1 VDLAEL
7 LDVLTLRP
15 AGAAVFEGRSP
26 AGRTRSVFGGQ
37 FLAQA
42 LVAAG
47 RTVAPDR
54 RPHSLHAYFLRGGDP
69 MLPIRYEV
77 DQTREGRGFSHR
89 EVRASQQGRETF
101 RMMTSFQV
109 AQPGPE
115 YNEPVEMNEVD
126 PETLPDYNGWGL
138 AGTDNAEHDVYTV
151 PSPVELRHEGL
162 EEPHF
167 GQVVQGPQ
175 RIWARISG
183 QVPGE
188 DPLLHAA
195 LLAWLSDKT
204 AADFAPL
211 AHGHRWTD
219 RGTDS
224 LSLDH
229 AMWFLRPVRA
239 DRWLLYRQGAPSST
253 GGRGMTCGELC
264 TPDGTRVAMM
274 AQEVLI
280 SLPG

>member
-7 LDVLTLRP
+7 LDVLNLRP
-15 AGAAVFEGRSP
+15 AGASVFEGRSP
-26 AGRTRSVFGGQ
+26 GGRTRSVFGGQ

-47 RTVAPDR
+47 RTVPPDR
-54 RPHSLHAYFLRGGDP
+54 RPHSLHAYFLRAGNP
-69 MLPIRYEV
+69 SVPIRYEV
-77 DQTREGRGFSHR
+77 DEVRDGRGFSHR
-89 EVRASQQGRETF
+89 EIHASQQGREVF
-101 RMMTSFQV
+101 RLMTSFQV
-109 AQPGPE
+109 PQSGPE
-115 YNEPVEMNEVD
+115 YDEVVPMNDVD
-126 PETLPDYNGWGL
+126 PEALPDYDAWGL
-138 AGTDNAEHDVYTV
+138 AGTDNAAHDVYTV
-151 PSPVELRHEGL
+151 PSPVDLRYET
-162 EEPHF
+162 EAEPCF

-175 RIWARISG
+175 RVWARIAG
-183 QVPGE
+183 KVPGE

-219 RGTDS
+219 VGTDS

-229 AMWFLRPVRA
+229 AMWFLRPARA
-239 DRWLLYRQGAPSST
+239 DRWLLYRQGSPSTT
-253 GGRGMTCGELC
+253 GGRGMTSGELC

-274 AQEVLI
+274 VQEVLI
-280 SLPG
+280 TLPS